1 LITREREVI
10 HRLLTGVALFVM
22 TATAVL
28 AGESIRPNII
38 FIMSDDH
45 ATNAISAYGGRLSDF
60 YKTPNIDRLAKQG
73 GRMDNVFATNSICT
87 PSRATILSGQY
98 SHTNGVKTLGGKLN
112 PDNPTIVTELK
123 KVGYQTAVVGK
134 WHLKAEPKDFDYY
147 NVLPG
152 QGNYYDPGFKEKGKP
167 WIDGKAGKGEKIEG
181 YVTDITTDISLD
193 WLENRDK
200 NKPFFIMIH
209 NKAPHGPWQPARRH
223 EHQFDGKTVPE
234 PASLRERGNHGPGPE
249 VVVDGVAGFQFGSSI
264 SRRYNERSY
273 TRRFL
278 HKAKKDNQEK
288 KAMGH
293 KIPPL
298 PPVSEE
304 ELAVETG
311 RAYQHYLK
319 NYLGTVS
326 AVDENVG
333 RVIDWIDANG
343 LADNTIIVYTSD
355 QGMMLGEHDYG
366 DKRWIYE
373 ESIRMPF
380 IVRYPAKVPARSVSA
395 NLHTN
400 VDIAPTLLAWAGIVA
415 PAYMEGSSFAASL
428 GDPADAAGE
437 EAIYYRYWMHM
448 AHHYNPAHYGIR
460 TKTHKLVFFH
470 GLPDKESDGQFP
482 PTPPYWELYDL
493 VNDPLEMNN
502 IYHDPA
508 AREIREALKQQ
519 LLALKEEVGDTD
531 EGNDRLM
538 AVRAEY
544 WNQ

>member
-1 LITREREVI
+1 MMMSRFITALA
-10 HRLLTGVALFVM
+10 LLAM
-22 TATAVL
+22 TATTAA
-28 AGESIRPNII
+28 AGTNTRPNII

-45 ATNAISAYGGRLSDF
+45 ATNAISAYGGRLAEF
-60 YKTPNIDRLAKQG
+60 YKTPNIDRLAEQG
-73 GRMDNVFATNSICT
+73 VRMDGVFATNSICT

-112 PDNPTIVTELK
+112 PDNPTIVSELK
-123 KVGYQTAVVGK
+123 KAGYQTAVVGK

-152 QGNYYDPGFKEKGKP
+152 QGDYYDPGFKEKGKP
-167 WIDGKAGKGEKIEG
+167 WVDGKAGKGEKVEG
-181 YVTDITTDISLD
+181 YVTDITTDISLK
-193 WLENRDK
+193 WLENRDRD
-200 NKPFFIMIH
+200 KPFFIMIH
-209 NKAPHGPWQPARRH
+209 NKAPHGPWKPARRH
-223 EHQFDGKTVPE
+223 ENQFEGQSVPE
-234 PASLRERGNHGPGPE
+234 PASLRDRGNHGPGPE
-249 VVVDGVAGFQFGSSI
+249 VVVDGIKGFQFGSSI

-278 HKAKKDNQEK
+278 HKASKSNKEK
-288 KAMGH
+288 KAAGG

-298 PPVSEE
+298 PSISEE
-304 ELAVETG
+304 ELAEETG
-311 RAYQHYLK
+311 RAYQHYLQ

-333 RVIDWIDANG
+333 RVIDWVDANE
-343 LADNTIIVYTSD
+343 LAGNTIIVYTSD

-380 IVRYPAKVPARSVSA
+380 IVRYPDNIQAGSVSE
-395 NLHTN
+395 NLYTN
-400 VDIAPTLLAWAGIVA
+400 VDIAPTLLAWAGIDT
-415 PAYMEGSSFAASL
+415 PGYMEGQDFAASL
-428 GDPADAAGE
+428 KQPGADSGA

-448 AHHYNPAHYGIR
+448 VHHYNPAHYGIR
-460 TKTHKLVFFH
+460 TKTHKLVFFY
-470 GLPDKESDGQFP
+470 GLPNKDSDEKFP

-493 VNDPLEMNN
+493 QDDPLEMNN

-508 AREIREALKQQ
+508 AREIREKLKNQ

-531 EGNDRLM
+531 EGNKQLM
-538 AVRAEY
+538 AVRAQH
-544 WNQ
+544 WSQ